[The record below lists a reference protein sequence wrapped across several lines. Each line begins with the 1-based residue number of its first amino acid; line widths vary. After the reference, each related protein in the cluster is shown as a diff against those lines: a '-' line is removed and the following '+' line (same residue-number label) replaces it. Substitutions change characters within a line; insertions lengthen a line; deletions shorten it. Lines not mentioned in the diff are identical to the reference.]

1 MNNIYINK
9 EIAKLRFTDWY
20 HESYTDEQIIK
31 ILDDIPAAD
40 VIEIKHGKWIQKG
53 RKIYCSKCNR
63 GVYIGTDDEELMQ
76 DEMRLRHFCSACG
89 AKMDGGKNN
98 D

>member
-1 MNNIYINK
+1 MSNTYINK

-20 HESYTDEQIIK
+20 HETYTDDQIIK

-40 VIEIKHGKWIQKG
+40 VVEVQHGKWIQKG

-63 GVYIGTDDEELMQ
+63 GVYIGTDDDDLMQ

-89 AKMDGGKNN
+89 AKMDGGENN

>member
-40 VIEIKHGKWIQKG
+40 VVEVRHGKWIQKG

-63 GVYIGTDDEELMQ
+63 GVYIGTEDEGLMQ

-89 AKMDGGKNN
+89 AKMDGVYEK
-98 D
+98 

>member
-40 VIEIKHGKWIQKG
+40 VVEVVHAKPVKFYCDARTG
-53 RKIYCSKCNR
+53 RMI
-63 GVYIGTDDEELMQ
+63 TT
-76 DEMRLRHFCSACG
+76 CSACDLKIGPYDSFCKHCG
-89 AKMDGGKNN
+89 AKMIGGHENV
-98 D
+98 